1 MGDSL
6 RRQITG
12 EVRLPRWPRP
22 VLLIVILL
30 LVAVIGASGLYA
42 GYVLRSS
49 TEQQIRLAAS
59 PVVATAQVEYQT
71 QQLDPIT
78 GTVGSVASYQY
89 VPPATQFSGPLVVTQ
104 QGVKVGELLVPGS
117 LIASIDDVPVFA
129 LPMQV
134 SMWRNLTLQDT
145 GTDVEALNTA
155 LTALKL
161 LRVRVT
167 NVYSAATA
175 AAVARLFKQSKFVAP
190 SGTANPSGTA
200 AVSESGSPSA
210 AGSTAAPPAGMPGDV
225 LPMSSVANMVIGS
238 LAVTQSAGVG
248 AVVAAGQ
255 PVVTAA
261 GPVNTIVSKVDVL
274 HKEKIKIG
282 TVVSLQSVGGGDLG
296 QGTITAIGDFSAG
309 DSTKTGADQLNG
321 YATTISFTPPAA
333 GAATGAATQA
343 TPTTVHSGDQ
353 VQVQFPSL
361 SDRQLAVPT
370 IAVRQG
376 VGAMK
381 VIVKQGQ
388 KFRLVTVTPLWQQGG
403 WTGIAAGSRLTD
415 GETVVVSGK

>member
-1 MGDSL
+1 VS
-6 RRQITG
+6 
-12 EVRLPRWPRP
+12 
-22 VLLIVILL
+22 LL
-30 LVAVIGASGLYA
+30 LVAVIGGSGLYA

-49 TEQQIRLAAS
+49 TEQQIQLAAA
-59 PVVATAQVEYQT
+59 PVVATARVEYQT

-89 VPPATQFSGPLVVTQ
+89 VPPATQFAGPLVVTQ

-155 LTALKL
+155 LSALKL

-175 AAVARLFKQSKFVAP
+175 TAVARLFRQSKFVAP
-190 SGTANPSGTA
+190 SGVANSSGTA
-200 AVSESGSPSA
+200 AGSENGSPTVAGSA
-210 AGSTAAPPAGMPGDV
+210 AAPSAGMPGDV
-225 LPMSSVANMVIGS
+225 LPMSSVANMALGS
-238 LAVTQSAGVG
+238 LTVTQSAGVG

-333 GAATGAATQA
+333 GAAAQA

-370 IAVRQG
+370 VAVRQG
-376 VGAMK
+376 VGATK
-381 VIVKQGQ
+381 VMVKQGK

-403 WTGIAAGSRLTD
+403 WTGLAAGSSLTD